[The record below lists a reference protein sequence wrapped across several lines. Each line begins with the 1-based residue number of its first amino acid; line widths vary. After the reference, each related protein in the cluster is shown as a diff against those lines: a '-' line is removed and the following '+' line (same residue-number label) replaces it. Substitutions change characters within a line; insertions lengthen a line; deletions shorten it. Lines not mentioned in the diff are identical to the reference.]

1 MGVEELPS
9 SGNKFTGSRMIVPGV
24 GLNTYRVQK
33 NDKFSIRRNPFANS
47 INASPTPT
55 PSITPTNTPTPTIT
69 PTNTPTPSITPTTSP
84 IPLNQ
89 FVFDAIGLDSI
100 TFSFILTS
108 IGGYVDWGDGN
119 TSSITTLSNSKSHTY
134 STTYTGQ
141 ITINYYGNVTFLNYS
156 NTSPVTSSVIE
167 IDTQEIGNLSLL
179 TSLTISY
186 GRLVGQ
192 MSDIT
197 SLSSLTTLNV
207 KYDYTTSPNLNELPQ
222 SIEALYIGNAGYT
235 TMTGDISV
243 LSGTS
248 IQNVV
253 IWGSNTVSGNV
264 STLPTSVT
272 QISVVG
278 SNTLSGNTS
287 DFNFPN
293 LTNVFIY
300 GNNTITGD
308 VINLP
313 NTITTLYID
322 GNNSLYGNLSDIPY
336 SINSLT
342 ITTNGVLVGDLSDL
356 PRAGYSIL
364 QLKGNSTSL
373 SADTATI
380 PIISGST
387 FNVDIRGTLTG
398 DLINIFNNITDF
410 PNCIF
415 SLDSNNATSVTL
427 SYTPATI
434 NWGSIQLNYFV
445 LYTPLSNNLSSNE
458 INNLLIDM
466 DSYSG
471 GVTWTSCGSTIAI
484 YLNGT
489 RTATSDAAVTSL
501 NGKGV
506 TVTISP

>member
-1 MGVEELPS
+1 MTVTSLG
-9 SGNKFTGSRMIVPGV
+9 GN
-24 GLNTYRVQK
+24 
-33 NDKFSIRRNPFANS
+33 
-47 INASPTPT
+47 IN
-55 PSITPTNTPTPTIT
+55 
-69 PTNTPTPSITPTTSP
+69 
-84 IPLNQ
+84 
-89 FVFDAIGLDSI
+89 
-100 TFSFILTS
+100 
-108 IGGYVDWGDGN
+108 WGDGN
-119 TSSITTLSNSKSHTY
+119 TSSITAYTGSYPHTY
-134 STTYTGQ
+134 STSYTGV
-141 ITINYYGNVTFLNYS
+141 ITVNYYGS
-156 NTSPVTSSVIE
+156 ITSFITSSSSPNNSTAIE
-167 IDTQEIGNLSLL
+167 FDTQEIGNLSLL
-179 TSLTISY
+179 TTLQINY

-197 SLSSLTTLNV
+197 SLNSLTTLNV
-207 KYDYTTSPNLNELPQ
+207 KNDYTTSPNLNQLPQ
-222 SIEALYIGNAGYT
+222 SIENLYIGNAGYT

-293 LTNVFIY
+293 LTNVLIY
-300 GNNTITGD
+300 GYNTITGD

-313 NTITTLYID
+313 NTITSLFIT
-322 GNNSLYGNLSDIPY
+322 GNNSLYGNLLDIPY
-336 SINSLT
+336 SIDLLT
-342 ITTNGVLVGDLSDL
+342 IITNGVLVGDLSDL
-356 PRAGYSIL
+356 PRAGYNIL

-387 FNVDIRGTLTG
+387 FNVDIGGTLTG

-410 PNCIF
+410 PNCAF
-415 SLDSNNATSVTL
+415 SLNSDNATSVTL
-427 SYTPATI
+427 SYTPFTI
-434 NWGSIQLNYFV
+434 NWGSIQLNYFE
-445 LYTPLSNNLSSNE
+445 LITPLSGNLTSSE

-466 DSYSG
+466 DNYLG
-471 GVTWTSCGSTIAI
+471 GVTWTSCAGIAKAIAI
-484 YLNGT
+484 NGS
-489 RTATSDAAVTSL
+489 RTAASDAAVTSL

-506 TVTISP
+506 TVTVTP